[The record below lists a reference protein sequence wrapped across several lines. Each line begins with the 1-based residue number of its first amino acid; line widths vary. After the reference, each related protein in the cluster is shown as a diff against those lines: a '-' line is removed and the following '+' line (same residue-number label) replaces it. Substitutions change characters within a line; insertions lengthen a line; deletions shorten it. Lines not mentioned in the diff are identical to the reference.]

1 MNTKLIKGVMMNC
14 TKCHHVNAYEQTIT
28 DKTCPECGGT
38 TEQIGTCTMVVRDDK
53 DEATNLIEKQ
63 WEMFIEVNKAQARYI
78 TDKIM
83 DMTKAAVTNTN
94 KDDSVHELAKTT
106 GK

>member
-1 MNTKLIKGVMMNC
+1 MSTKLIKGVMMDC

-28 DKTCPECGGT
+28 DKICPECGGIT
-38 TEQIGTCTMVVRDDK
+38 KQIGTCIMAVRDDK

-83 DMTKAAVTNTN
+83 DMTKTTIANAN
-94 KDDSVHELAKTT
+94 KDDSVHELAETV

>member
-1 MNTKLIKGVMMNC
+1 MI
-14 TKCHHVNAYEQTIT
+14 
-28 DKTCPECGGT
+28 
-38 TEQIGTCTMVVRDDK
+38 VRDDN

-63 WEMFIEVNKAQARYI
+63 WEMFIEVNKAQARYM

-83 DMTKAAVTNTN
+83 DMTKAAIINAN
-94 KDDSVHELAKTT
+94 KDDSVHELAETV